1 MVLIFVYEGAFLYGA
16 GPCEENLRKQVGL
29 YKAFVEKKKA
39 EKKHVPLAVGVLIF
53 DEVKVISRLM
63 WNSRSQQMIGL
74 AMQPEDMA
82 SLLDVY
88 STYSESG
95 SDSKTEQTSYI
106 MQFLWRDLTSS
117 YDIVGPYYTS
127 SGSFKS
133 KGIIPCVM
141 ETIRLFS
148 LYNFKVIA
156 LVCDGASANLT
167 TLKASTGVSGA
178 YSSSNSK
185 DKYPVQPWFPNPFE
199 PTKKIYWIICP
210 THQVMIMVL
219 INYRMC
225 RLPPPITFIYS

>member
-1 MVLIFVYEGAFLYGA
+1 MLCVFTCYPWRIILKGAFLYGA
-16 GPCEENLRKQVGL
+16 GPCEENLRL

-88 STYSESG
+88 STYNELG
-95 SDSKTEQTSYI
+95 TDAKTYQTSYI
-106 MQFLWRDLTSS
+106 MQFLWRDLSSS

-133 KGIIPCVM
+133 KGPVDP
-141 ETIRLFS
+141 S
-148 LYNFKVIA
+148 
-156 LVCDGASANLT
+156 
-167 TLKASTGVSGA
+167 KARVSFHVSWKPSGCFTCMV
-178 YSSSNSK
+178 SK
-185 DKYPVQPWFPNPFE
+185 
-199 PTKKIYWIICP
+199 
-210 THQVMIMVL
+210 
-219 INYRMC
+219 
-225 RLPPPITFIYS
+225 

>member
-1 MVLIFVYEGAFLYGA
+1 MLICKGAFLYGA

-39 EKKHVPLAVGVLIF
+39 ENKHVPLAVGVLIF

-95 SDSKTEQTSYI
+95 SDAKTDQTSYI
-106 MQFLWRDLTSS
+106 MQFLWRDLSSS

-133 KGIIPCVM
+133 KSIIPCVM
-141 ETIRLFS
+141 ETIKLFF
-148 LYNFKVIA
+148 LYGFKVIA

-178 YSSSNSK
+178 YNSSKSTERYS
-185 DKYPVQPWFPNPFE
+185 VQPWFPNPFE
-199 PTKKIYWIICP
+199 PSKKIYGSYA
-210 THQVMIMVL
+210 QL
-219 INYRMC
+219 IK
-225 RLPPPITFIYS
+225 